1 PVRYGIKTAKVTAAS
16 MLGITMLALVYLFA
30 AYMRQLSTG
39 EFDFVTF
46 SYFFLFIV
54 VPCFV
59 LLVMILLAQ
68 EKKDYHRASGFCK
81 LIMLFGLLYA
91 FIFRWFIV

>member
-1 PVRYGIKTAKVTAAS
+1 
-16 MLGITMLALVYLFA
+16 MLALVYLFA

-68 EKKDYHRASGFCK
+68 EKKDYHRASASASLSCYLDFSTH
-81 LIMLFGLLYA
+81 LFFVGLLFNFY
-91 FIFRWFIV
+91 